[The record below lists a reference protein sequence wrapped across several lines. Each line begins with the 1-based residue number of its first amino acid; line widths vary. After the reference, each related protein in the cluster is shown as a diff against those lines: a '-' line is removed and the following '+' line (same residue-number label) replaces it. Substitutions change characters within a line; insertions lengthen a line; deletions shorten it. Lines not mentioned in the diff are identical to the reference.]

1 LNFLVIGIPV
11 LLLIVSLSSL
21 NWRRSLKTVL
31 VLVVLEGA
39 LRKWVLPQASDL
51 LYFLKDFILLGAY
64 IRYYGFSR
72 FERKFIK
79 NNFLFSLIFITSGWC
94 LFQSLNPSLGSPIAG
109 IFGLKV
115 YLFYIPLIWM
125 LPNLFQ
131 SEAEL
136 YEFFRS
142 YFLLAIPVGLIGIV
156 QFFSPADSVI
166 NFYAPGE
173 VKNVATFGVNTSVR
187 ITGTFSYIGSYGAY
201 LTVCFGLLIAMLN
214 IKQSPL
220 WRLATIL
227 ALLLVITNSLMNGSR
242 SVVFA
247 LILFLIGY
255 LGIKVLTQASN
266 TLRLL
271 KQFLL
276 PVLIIAVAGYLWFQP
291 AIDSFVLRTT
301 KNSDVNGRIATT
313 FQEPFWFIHYKELDG
328 YGTGATH
335 PATQSLRRT
344 LNLPSGESVPQ
355 VYEPEPGRI
364 MLELGPVGFFFW
376 YLLRL
381 SLIIYIWL
389 VFLKLKRPWLKEL
402 ALAIFL
408 IQAIQLYNLLV
419 FNQAFAIYYWFIS
432 GFIFLLPKIEET
444 ENWRIEV
451 ELQQHVLSSYFS
463 DSSYR

>member
-1 LNFLVIGIPV
+1 
-11 LLLIVSLSSL
+11 
-21 NWRRSLKTVL
+21 
-31 VLVVLEGA
+31 
-39 LRKWVLPQASDL
+39 
-51 LYFLKDFILLGAY
+51 
-64 IRYYGFSR
+64 
-72 FERKFIK
+72 
-79 NNFLFSLIFITSGWC
+79 
-94 LFQSLNPSLGSPIAG
+94 
-109 IFGLKV
+109 
-115 YLFYIPLIWM
+115 
-125 LPNLFQ
+125 
-131 SEAEL
+131 
-136 YEFFRS
+136 
-142 YFLLAIPVGLIGIV
+142 
-156 QFFSPADSVI
+156 
-166 NFYAPGE
+166 
-173 VKNVATFGVNTSVR
+173 
-187 ITGTFSYIGSYGAY
+187 
-201 LTVCFGLLIAMLN
+201 MLN

-344 LNLPSGESVPQ
+344 LNLPPGESVPQ

-408 IQAIQLYNLLV
+408 IQAIQLYSLLV
-419 FNQAFAIYYWFIS
+419 FNQAFAIYYWFLS

-444 ENWRIEV
+444 ENWRIELD
-451 ELQQHVLSSYFS
+451 LQQHALSSYFS

>member
-1 LNFLVIGIPV
+1 MKFLVIGIPI
-11 LLLIVSLSSL
+11 LILIIGISSL
-21 NWRRSLKTVL
+21 NWRRSVQAVL

-51 LYFLKDFILLGAY
+51 LYFLKDFVLLGAY

-72 FERKFIK
+72 FERKTIK
-79 NNFLFSLIFITSGWC
+79 NNFLFSLIFVTSGWC
-94 LFQSLNPSLGSPIAG
+94 FFQALNPSLGSPLVG
-109 IFGLKV
+109 IFGLKI

-131 SEAEL
+131 SEEEL
-136 YEFFRS
+136 YKFLRS
-142 YFLLAIPVGLIGIV
+142 YFLLAIPTGIIGIV
-156 QFFSPADSVI
+156 QFFSPADSFI

-187 ITGTFSYIGSYGAY
+187 VTGTFSYIGSYGAY
-201 LTVCFGLLIAMLN
+201 LIVCFGLLIAMLN
-214 IKQSPL
+214 IRQSIF
-220 WRLATIL
+220 WRFSTIA
-227 ALLLVITNSLMNGSR
+227 ALLLVIINSLMNGSR
-242 SVVFA
+242 NVVFA

-255 LGIKVLTQASN
+255 LGIKILTQVSS
-266 TLRLL
+266 TMRLL

-276 PVLIIAVAGYLWFQP
+276 PILIISVAGYLWFQP
-291 AIDSFVLRTT
+291 AIDSFALRTT
-301 KNSDVNGRIATT
+301 KNKDVNGRITTT

-381 SLIIYIWL
+381 SLIVNIWL
-389 VFLKLKRPWLKEL
+389 VFCKLKRPWLKEL
-402 ALAIFL
+402 ALAVFL

-419 FNQAFAIYYWFIS
+419 FNQAFSIYYWFIS
-432 GFIFLLPKIEET
+432 GFIFLLPQLEEI
-444 ENWRIEV
+444 ENWRTEIES
-451 ELQQHVLSSYFS
+451 QQNVLSSYFS
-463 DSSYR
+463 NSPYR